1 MKKLAILWWILGLIC
16 PPIGIVLYFVFKKKD
31 KEKSNNLIK
40 GSIFGLCV
48 YSLFILYLGTHS
60 SDYFNRTVDE
70 WYKDVSSNNTV
81 VTVIGASYCSHCQEY
96 KPHIKTLADKNNLNL
111 YFYEIDTLSE
121 EDENKLL
128 NSFELV
134 NYQGKVPYTVI
145 FKDGQSIA
153 SHEGYESESAIYQF
167 LLENGAI

>member
-16 PPIGIVLYFVFKKKD
+16 PPIGIILYFVFKKKD

-40 GSIFGLCV
+40 GSILGLCV

-96 KPHIKTLADKNNLNL
+96 KPYITSLAKKKNINL
-111 YFYEIDTLSE
+111 YFYEIDTMKE
-121 EDENKLL
+121 ADVNKLE
-128 NSFELV
+128 NSFDLAG
-134 NYQGKVPYTVI
+134 YSGSVPFTVI
-145 FKDGQSIA
+145 FKDGKA
-153 SHEGYESESAIYQF
+153 LATHEGFESNVMLYDF
-167 LLENGAI
+167 FKENGIV

>member
-1 MKKLAILWWILGLIC
+1 M
-16 PPIGIVLYFVFKKKD
+16 
-31 KEKSNNLIK
+31 
-40 GSIFGLCV
+40 
-48 YSLFILYLGTHS
+48 
-60 SDYFNRTVDE
+60 
-70 WYKDVSSNNTV
+70 
-81 VTVIGASYCSHCQEY
+81 
-96 KPHIKTLADKNNLNL
+96 TLL

-153 SHEGYESESAIYQF
+153 SHEGYESEAAIYQF